1 MDERERTIFEALRL
15 GEKEMEVL
23 RSLADYI
30 WWDPPEMTLQRPD
43 MLIAQ
48 VMQLGTFEDSMRLLE
63 ALGKERLRWVLEH
76 AQAGQFTQ
84 KPWHYWHYMVAD
96 TSVGE
101 VPPLPVRR
109 FS

>member
-1 MDERERTIFEALRL
+1 MDERERRIFAALRL
-15 GEKEMEVL
+15 GEQEMEVL

-30 WWDPPEMTLQRPD
+30 WWESPKTALQRPD

-48 VMQLGTFEDSMRLLE
+48 VQLGTFEDSMRLLE

-76 AQAGQFTQ
+76 AEAGQFTAR
-84 KPWHYWHYMVAD
+84 PWHYWHYMVAD
-96 TSVGE
+96 TAVGK
-101 VPPLPVRR
+101 VPPLPVRK

>member
-1 MDERERTIFEALRL
+1 
-15 GEKEMEVL
+15 
-23 RSLADYI
+23 
-30 WWDPPEMTLQRPD
+30 
-43 MLIAQ
+43 
-48 VMQLGTFEDSMRLLE
+48 MRLLE